1 MPPYQAA
8 VYTRLPEASPCECVD
23 SLHNGVDDRALSII
37 MRASVSLNVD
47 RGIVF
52 DQVASA
58 RPNEPGSLMDISVI
72 IVNWNT
78 RDLLRRCLDSLVA
91 TAGSLAVEVIVV
103 DNDSHDGSQDMLRA
117 DYPFVT
123 LIQNSVLGKDML
135 HSYPPVYVPAAG
147 TAERGVCVP
156 RG

>member
-1 MPPYQAA
+1 
-8 VYTRLPEASPCECVD
+8 
-23 SLHNGVDDRALSII
+23 
-37 MRASVSLNVD
+37 
-47 RGIVF
+47 
-52 DQVASA
+52 
-58 RPNEPGSLMDISVI
+58 MDISVI